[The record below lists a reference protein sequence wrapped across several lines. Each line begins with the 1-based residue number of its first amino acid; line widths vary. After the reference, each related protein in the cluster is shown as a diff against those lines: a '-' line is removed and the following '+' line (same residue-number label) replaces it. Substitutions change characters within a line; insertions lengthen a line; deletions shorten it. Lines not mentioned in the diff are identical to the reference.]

1 MGEKNESPIA
11 NGRNP
16 FAVFNKL
23 QKFRQF
29 ASFILIFE
37 QCGKKKH
44 SNFAQFYISARER
57 HLDHAENMMEEEES
71 TLAPMGPLSTVAV
84 LSSRVAVE
92 APKIKISLNQQK
104 KKKRQ
109 CLRT

>member
-1 MGEKNESPIA
+1 
-11 NGRNP
+11 
-16 FAVFNKL
+16 
-23 QKFRQF
+23 
-29 ASFILIFE
+29 
-37 QCGKKKH
+37 
-44 SNFAQFYISARER
+44 
-57 HLDHAENMMEEEES
+57 MEEEES